1 MPDINIKGTII
12 SSDEAWIYDYFG
24 IENVNPKA
32 VHDAIAKA
40 NGEKLDVY
48 VNSGGGDIFAASEIY
63 ESLRS
68 YKGDAMIHV
77 VGLAASAASVVTC
90 ARESEIA
97 PTAMVMVHNVSS
109 YAEGD
114 YRDLKHESEVLQKAN
129 KTIANAY
136 IAKTG
141 MTEAEALAMMDKET
155 WLTAQDAVE
164 KGICNKIS
172 EAHQTQTNSNP
183 LQLAASY
190 NSGVLPRTV
199 IDKIRNQMA
208 TDKLKAKSQT
218 KLNLLKLG
226 GKNI

>member
-1 MPDINIKGTII
+1 MDVNIKGTII
-12 SSDEAWIYDYFG
+12 SSDEVQVYDYFG
-24 IENVNPKA
+24 IENANPKA
-32 VHDAIAKA
+32 VNNAIAKA

-48 VNSGGGDIFAASEIY
+48 INSGGGDIFAGSEIY
-63 ESLRS
+63 EALRS
-68 YKGDAMIHV
+68 YKGDVKIHV
-77 VGLAASAASVVTC
+77 VGLAASAASVIAC

-97 PTAMVMVHNVSS
+97 PTAMMMVHNVSS

-114 YRDLKHESEVLQKAN
+114 YRDMNHQAEVLEKAN
-129 KTIANAY
+129 KIIAAAY
-136 IAKTG
+136 VEKTG
-141 MTEAEALAMMDKET
+141 MAEAEALKMMDKET

-172 EAHQTQTNSNP
+172 EAHQAQTNSNP
-183 LQLAASY
+183 LRLAASY

-208 TDKLKAKSQT
+208 ADKLKAKSQT

-226 GKNI
+226 GKTI

>member
-1 MPDINIKGTII
+1 MPDINIKGPII
-12 SSDEAWIYDYFG
+12 PSGEVRIYDWLG
-24 IENVNPKA
+24 IENANPKV

-68 YKGDAMIHV
+68 YKGDVLIHV

-114 YRDLKHESEVLQKAN
+114 YHDLKHESEVLEKAN
-129 KTIANAY
+129 KIIAAAY
-136 IAKTG
+136 VEKTG
-141 MTEAEALAMMDKET
+141 MAEAEALKMMDHET
-155 WLTAQDAVE
+155 WLTAQDAVG
-164 KGICNKIS
+164 KGLCNAIS
-172 EAHQTQTNSNP
+172 KPRQNSTI
-183 LQLAASY
+183 QLAASY
-190 NSGVLPRTV
+190 NSGMLPKSV

-226 GKNI
+226 GKTI

>member
-1 MPDINIKGTII
+1 MPDINIKGPII
-12 SSDEAWIYDYFG
+12 SSGEAWIYDWFG
-24 IENVNPKA
+24 IENVNPKV

-68 YKGDAMIHV
+68 YKGDVMIHV

-155 WLTAQDAVE
+155 WLTAQDAVD
-164 KGICNKIS
+164 KKLCNCIS
-172 EAHQTQTNSNP
+172 KPQQNSTTTV
-183 LQLAASY
+183 QLAASY
-190 NSGVLPRTV
+190 NSGMLPRNV
-199 IDKIRNQMA
+199 IDKIRNQLA

-226 GKNI
+226 GKTI

>member
-1 MPDINIKGTII
+1 MDVNIKGTVI

-24 IENVNPKA
+24 IESANPKA
-32 VHDAIAKA
+32 VNNAIAKA

-48 VNSGGGDIFAASEIY
+48 INSGGGDIFAGSEIY
-63 ESLRS
+63 EALRS
-68 YKGDAMIHV
+68 YKGDVKIHV
-77 VGLAASAASVVTC
+77 VGLAASAASVIAC

-97 PTAMVMVHNVSS
+97 PTAMMMVHNVSS

-114 YRDLKHESEVLQKAN
+114 YRDMNHQAEVLEKAN
-129 KTIANAY
+129 KIIAAAY
-136 IAKTG
+136 VEKTG
-141 MTEAEALAMMDKET
+141 MAEAEALKMMDHET
-155 WLTAQDAVE
+155 WLTAQDAVG

-172 EAHQTQTNSNP
+172 EAHQAQTNSNP
-183 LQLAASY
+183 LRLAASY

-199 IDKIRNQMA
+199 IDKIRNQLA

-226 GKNI
+226 GKTI

>member
-1 MPDINIKGTII
+1 MADISIKGTII
-12 SSDEAWIYDYFG
+12 PSDEVRIYDWLG
-24 IENVNPKA
+24 IENANPQG

-68 YKGDAMIHV
+68 YKGDVLIHV

-141 MTEAEALAMMDKET
+141 MTEAEALAMI
-155 WLTAQDAVE
+155 V
-164 KGICNKIS
+164 
-172 EAHQTQTNSNP
+172 
-183 LQLAASY
+183 
-190 NSGVLPRTV
+190 
-199 IDKIRNQMA
+199 
-208 TDKLKAKSQT
+208 
-218 KLNLLKLG
+218 
-226 GKNI
+226 

>member
-1 MPDINIKGTII
+1 MPDINIKGPII
-12 SSDEAWIYDYFG
+12 PSDEARIYDWLG
-24 IENVNPKA
+24 IENVNPKV

-48 VNSGGGDIFAASEIY
+48 VNSGGGDIFAGSEIY

-68 YKGDAMIHV
+68 YKGDVMIHV

-155 WLTAQDAVE
+155 WLTAQDAVD
-164 KGICNKIS
+164 KKLCNCIS
-172 EAHQTQTNSNP
+172 KPQQNSTTTV
-183 LQLAASY
+183 QLAASY
-190 NSGVLPRTV
+190 NSGMLPRNV
-199 IDKIRNQMA
+199 IDKIRNQLA

-226 GKNI
+226 GKTI